1 MQTLTSSRE
10 RYKKVKF
17 TFYNLIQIPTK
28 IDSDDSI
35 HGSDSMQLG
44 SVSSDDSEIFVNR
57 RRQRRRRNPFL
68 DDEAELDGQC
78 SDDDNDDNLDADLSD
93 FIDDSDLTEN
103 NFGMHKKIE
112 MEINKEN
119 LLKFLESQ
127 TKRELE
133 QMGLEFVYSHPTD
146 LVK

>member
-1 MQTLTSSRE
+1 
-10 RYKKVKF
+10 
-17 TFYNLIQIPTK
+17 
-28 IDSDDSI
+28 
-35 HGSDSMQLG
+35 MQLG

-57 RRQRRRRNPFL
+57 RRKRRRRNPFL

-133 QMGLEFVYSHPTD
+133 QMGLGFVYSHPTD

>member
-1 MQTLTSSRE
+1 
-10 RYKKVKF
+10 
-17 TFYNLIQIPTK
+17 
-28 IDSDDSI
+28 
-35 HGSDSMQLG
+35 MQLG

-57 RRQRRRRNPFL
+57 RRKKRRRNPFL

-93 FIDDSDLTEN
+93 FIDDSEDLTEN
-103 NFGMHKKIE
+103 NFGLQKKIE

-133 QMGLEFVYSHPTD
+133 QMGLGFVYSHPTD